1 MYLFLLALVFA
12 LSILLGNPS
21 IARADHFT
29 EEESSRYK
37 QNLDSEL
44 KDGTLS
50 KENYEAKMEYLK
62 ERHADGKVS
71 SDFSREGKDSGWFFG
86 GVILPIVFGGLIM
99 FGIRKGLFASL
110 RDTSRDTLSGHL
122 NKILG
127 IKAVMADRGRP
138 EEKIRASLFGM
149 GSMGIIDLPGES
161 LVSWINV
168 VRIKRRD
175 RNGPAR
181 YRTVFGIPD
190 DTIPLQHKQIKIK
203 TIRKK
208 SFPIFGKIVD
218 VYWRG
223 NDSSLGLVEKFS
235 EDQQIDDLA
244 KGLGNLSIFTHPGKM
259 HGWTFETDRIGLPTM
274 DQWKV
279 IQKIAGF
286 LLKSAR

>member
-1 MYLFLLALVFA
+1 LLALVFA
-12 LSILLGNPS
+12 LGILLGNHS

-29 EEESSRYK
+29 EEESSEYK

-44 KDGTLS
+44 KDGTLN

-62 ERHADGKVS
+62 ERHADSKVS
-71 SDFSREGKDSGWFFG
+71 ADLSRKGKDSGWVFV
-86 GVILPIVFGGLIM
+86 GVILPGIVLGGLIM
-99 FGIRKGLFASL
+99 FGIRKGLFAAL

-149 GSMGIIDLPGES
+149 GSMGIIDLPDES

-175 RNGPAR
+175 KNGPAR

-208 SFPIFGKIVD
+208 NFPIFGKIVD

-274 DQWKV
+274 DQWEV
-279 IQKIAGF
+279 IQKIAEF
-286 LLKSAR
+286 LLKSPR